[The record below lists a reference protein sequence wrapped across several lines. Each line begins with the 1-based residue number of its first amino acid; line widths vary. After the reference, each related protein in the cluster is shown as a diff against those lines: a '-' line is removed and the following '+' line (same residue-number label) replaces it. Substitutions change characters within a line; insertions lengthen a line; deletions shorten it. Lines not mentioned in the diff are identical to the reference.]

1 MKNDILI
8 PGILEYIRST
18 VRAKNEDMHDY
29 AGKHDVPSVEP
40 ETGEL
45 LRLLAS
51 VLKPASVLEIG
62 SGIGTSTTYIKQ
74 GSPKAKITGID
85 HNPNRVAVAKTLC
98 IELENVEFISE
109 SAFTYLNR
117 TNDTY
122 DMVFIDSVKRNYPLM
137 WQTIKPR
144 VNKGGLVIFDD
155 VLLFGMLAMETAEV
169 PKKYR
174 QGRDELLSFIEEVKS
189 DMPASSTLLPVGS
202 GVLLVN
208 F

>member
-18 VRAKNEDMHDY
+18 VKGRNGDMHDY
-29 AGKHDVPSVEP
+29 ARKHDVPSVEP

-45 LRLLAS
+45 LRLLTAL
-51 VLKPASVLEIG
+51 VKPRKVLEIG

-74 GSPKAKITGID
+74 GFQDSAITGID
-85 HNPNRVAVAKTLC
+85 HNPNRIAVAKALC
-98 IELENVEFISE
+98 LELENVEF
-109 SAFTYLNR
+109 LNEAAVSFLDR
-117 TNDTY
+117 TDETY
-122 DMVFIDSVKRNYPLM
+122 DMIFVDSVKRIYPFM
-137 WQTIKPR
+137 WQKIKNR

-169 PKKYR
+169 PQKYR
-174 QGRDELLSFIEEVKS
+174 QGRDELLHFIEEIKNE
-189 DMPASSTLLPVGS
+189 MPASSTLLPVGS